1 LSLFEIV
8 YIQHN
13 DAERFTLLPGCLD
26 LAFKE
31 FQKISMVEYI
41 GQLSIAMVFHLRMV
55 VGVVNGLGGMLRQ
68 DVSNSRSAWS
78 EGVG

>member
-1 LSLFEIV
+1 MTFDDVAEISQYFIARQMAIGIIVLFEIV

-31 FQKISMVEYI
+31 FQKKLSMVEYI
-41 GQLSIAMVFHLRMV
+41 GQAVDPRLYSTC
-55 VGVVNGLGGMLRQ
+55 
-68 DVSNSRSAWS
+68 AWW
-78 EGVG
+78 